1 MSRLR
6 RTGVLVAATLTSGLT
21 AGLFASVSY
30 AITPA
35 LARSDDRTFV
45 EVMQNINEVILNPVF
60 VPVFLGG
67 LACSVVA
74 AVTHRRSADRALR
87 AWVLAGAAG
96 YLAMFAVTAGVHV
109 PLNYELAAAGDPA
122 RIQDLA
128 GLREAVEDKW
138 VAWNTVRA
146 LANVASFAAF
156 SWALVL
162 LGRSQARSAAPELRE
177 RVPAS

>member
-1 MSRLR
+1 MSLR

-30 AITPA
+30 AVMPA

-45 EVMQNINEVILNPVF
+45 EFMQNINEVILNPVF
-60 VPVFLGG
+60 MPVFLGG
-67 LACSVVA
+67 LACAVAA
-74 AVTHRRSADRALR
+74 AVTHRRTADKALR
-87 AWVLAGAAG
+87 AWILVGAAG

-109 PLNYELAAAGDPA
+109 PLNYELAAAGDPG

-128 GLREAVEDKW
+128 ALRDAVEDKW

-146 LANVASFAAF
+146 LANVVSFAGF

-162 LGRSQARSAAPELRE
+162 LGRSEDRSGAPGLRE
-177 RVPAS
+177 RVTAS